1 MDLTAPPP
9 NGTSQCPFTAALPSV
24 SLSSN
29 VPFQSPRIRS
39 QPVSP
44 LGRAVPSPSGSGPQS
59 TPSKWHL
66 HSPFVLSVSSWTAF
80 PRSGSGTRSRA
91 VTSPPPWQRPF
102 PAALHSG
109 PSNGVSPLGQCCF
122 LLVAGELSVP
132 SPFPGV
138 GTSQLPFPIFPL
150 GQCPLSVAVELRI
163 PSPFRV
169 VALPSVSSHCPPL
182 KSLRSLLSRCISNK
196 TLSPSP
202 TNIQLTLS
210 SSSTRL

>member
-1 MDLTAPPP
+1 MSPPGQCPRSVAMDLPAPPP

-29 VPFQSPRIRS
+29 VPFQLPRIRS

-44 LGRAVPSPSGSGPQS
+44 PGRAVPSPSGSGPQS

-102 PAALHSG
+102 LAALHSV
-109 PSNGVSPLGQCCF
+109 PSHGVSPLGQCCF

-132 SPFPGV
+132 SP
-138 GTSQLPFPIFPL
+138 S
-150 GQCPLSVAVELRI
+150 
-163 PSPFRV
+163 RV
-169 VALPSVSSHCPPL
+169 LALPSYLSQY
-182 KSLRSLLSRCISNK
+182 LLSDSV
-196 TLSPSP
+196 PSQW
-202 TNIQLTLS
+202 QLNYES
-210 SSSTRL
+210 RHPPGR